1 VGARLARE
9 GDFPIAKDV
18 PHVPLPSRASLA
30 PANGALRP
38 VNGAFAPALQKA
50 KLAPLFTIHLL
61 GSLMRSRLLSLF
73 SCLLLSATAAQTI
86 QAADINQQR
95 QYYDEAKRA
104 LAKGDTGPMRMYS
117 AALADYPLQPYLEYD
132 ELTARL
138 KTASNEEIEKF
149 LADHGDLP
157 QANWMKLKW
166 LRWLADRGDWDTFA
180 KYYDVKMNFTE
191 LDCLYGQYQMSHNQ
205 RAEGYANAEKLWM
218 TGKTLPSSCDGLFG
232 QWAAEGQLTEQKRW
246 QRAKLAAQE
255 GNYSLANALVNSLN
269 SLAPQGRLLIAVAQ
283 KPDMLNNPAQF
294 APVDE
299 AMSDV
304 VGLGL
309 RRLAKQDPQKALE
322 MLDGYAVRLHF
333 SREEQVAIA
342 KEIGLT
348 LARRYDDRALE
359 IMTKYD
365 PDLRDNTV
373 TEWRLR
379 LLLRLGR
386 WEDAYELTRRLPKD
400 LADTNRWK
408 YWEARA
414 LELAQPNNPLI
425 PSLYKGVAKER
436 DFYGFLAADRTQ
448 SPYQLLNK
456 PLLLSQATIT
466 KVRNTAGIRRALEF
480 HDRGQVVDGRREWYY
495 ASRQFNRDEMVAQA
509 KLAYD
514 LKWYFPAIRTIS
526 QAQYWDD
533 LDIRFPMAHRETLV
547 REAGVRGLHSSW
559 VFAITR
565 QESAFMDDARSGVG
579 ASGLMQLMPATA
591 KETAR
596 KFSIPLA
603 SSEQVLDPDK
613 NIQLGAAYLSQVH
626 SQFNGNRVLASAAY
640 NAGPGRVRQWLKGA
654 NHLAFDVWVESIPFD
669 ETRQYVQN
677 VLSYSVIYGQ
687 KLNSPQPLVDWHER
701 FFDDL

>member
-1 VGARLARE
+1 
-9 GDFPIAKDV
+9 
-18 PHVPLPSRASLA
+18 
-30 PANGALRP
+30 
-38 VNGAFAPALQKA
+38 
-50 KLAPLFTIHLL
+50 
-61 GSLMRSRLLSLF
+61 MRSRLFSLF
-73 SCLLLSATAAQTI
+73 SCLLLTATAAQSVH
-86 QAADINQQR
+86 AVDLSQQR

-104 LAKGDTGPMRMYS
+104 LAKGDTGPYRMYAS
-117 AALADYPLQPYLEYD
+117 ALAGYPLEPYLAYD

-138 KTASNEEIEKF
+138 KTASNAEIEKF
-149 LADHGDLP
+149 LAEHGDLP
-157 QANWMKLKW
+157 QANWMKLRW
-166 LRWLADRGDWDTFA
+166 LRWLAERGDWQPFV
-180 KYYDVKMNFTE
+180 KYYDPKMNFVE
-191 LDCLYGQYQMSHNQ
+191 LDCLYGQYLLGHGKK
-205 RAEGYANAEKLWM
+205 AEGYASAEKLWM
-218 TGKTLPSSCDGLFG
+218 TGKTLPAACDGFFA
-232 QWAAEGQLTEQKRW
+232 QWATDGQLPEQKRW
-246 QRAKLAAQE
+246 QRAKLAATA
-255 GNYSLANALVNSLN
+255 GNYSLATTLVNSLN
-269 SLAPQGRLLIAVAQ
+269 SLAPQGKLLLDIAK
-283 KPDMLNNPAQF
+283 KPEMLNNPAQF

-309 RRLAKQDPQKALE
+309 RRLAKQDPQKAME
-322 MLDGYAVRLHF
+322 MLDGYAARMHF
-333 SREEQVAIA
+333 SREEQVQIA

-348 LARRYDDRALE
+348 LARRYDGRALE
-359 IMTKYD
+359 VMTKYD
-365 PDLRDNTV
+365 PELRDNTV

-379 LLLRLGR
+379 LLLRLGK

-400 LADTNRWK
+400 LADTNRWR
-408 YWEARA
+408 YWEARS
-414 LELAQPNNPLI
+414 LELAQPKSPLI
-425 PSLYKGVAKER
+425 PSLYKDVAKER

-448 SPYQLLNK
+448 SSYQLNNK
-456 PLLLSQATIT
+456 PLLLSQALIT
-466 KVRNTAGIRRALEF
+466 KVRNTPGVRRALEF
-480 HDRGQVVDGRREWYY
+480 HDRGQIVDGRREWYHV
-495 ASRQFNRDEMVAQA
+495 SRHFSRDEMVAQA

-533 LDIRFPMAHRETLV
+533 LDIRFPMAHRDTLV
-547 REAGVRGLHSSW
+547 REAKVRGLHSSW

-603 SSEQVLDPDK
+603 SPQQVLDPDK